1 MEKLLHLFKYV
12 DGVNDTPFP
21 SKEQQGILYDF
32 KYDAE
37 RMGNVPTITGTLMHP
52 LCLDDE
58 WGDGRVYVLFNNEK
72 YFLKQTPTS
81 SYSNE
86 DTRYKHELD
95 LVSERTI
102 LNDVYFY
109 DVVAS
114 DVSNDKPVSNSSNF
128 SFYGDIHEFAQRLNY
143 SLQYANVGYSVVVD
157 GGITSDA
164 KVIAFQDQY
173 IMDVLQEIYKTYEIP
188 FYFVGKVI
196 HIGYT
201 NSSIETPFK
210 YGVRD
215 ALLSISK
222 NNITQKIVNRITGI
236 GSSDNIPYYYPNF
249 DPKGETEI
257 LLRGEPTNVVTIENL
272 NAYKKVKLSDKFIY
286 SSESSYRL
294 DYIDKSKYSVTKEPY
309 LVSEPNASTRIWE
322 VILDFPFSVDIYQD
336 SYIEIG
342 YSKGDDG
349 FTNYQARLYRNSELR
364 DRFDAFGTIPYY
376 RLIEGNYNFSFT
388 LRYEFK
394 EGSEKQDLTME
405 DIPNIVNNALELS
418 IYANVE
424 GYKQW
429 TLNKA
434 SNVVELS
441 KFGLK
446 YNGTPH
452 NGDIITFKQLSYIT
466 PQPNLMPPI
475 YRETKANERFYNA
488 LNNTYLNPSTNNYY
502 HFESPFVV
510 GKPKEQIVSFEDIKP
525 SIVGITNA
533 SGLRID
539 MFSEFA
545 YDTNDNDEF
554 DEEGN
559 YLHPYFFAKL
569 RKFDGDFGFNLFE
582 HSIEEDEMV
591 ISMTSGS
598 CGSCNFVIGVDKET
612 QKNIVQVDENGD
624 LLRDSN
630 GNVLYGSPQEI
641 QNDTINNEV
650 WIALKK
656 DIETFGVIMPNA
668 NNNYRPNVSDT
679 FVILHIDLPKDY
691 IFVAENQLK
700 EALIEYMFEN
710 NSEKFNFSI
719 NFSRIYFA
727 ENPNILAQLNENS
740 HIRLEYNNIVYSLY
754 VSSFAYSMSND
765 NPLPEIKIE
774 LSKDLTIKKESILTQ
789 LSNASKQLVVTI
801 KRVDSSINATNKD
814 VAKTTSTTMTSI
826 SETNARVDNVEKV
839 LRDIQDGNG
848 TSSGGGNGSINYD
861 DLEDYLTQEEYAKKE
876 DIPSLDGYVTNDDL
890 NNKGFATEQWVN
902 NKGYLTNL
910 ALNGYATENWVRN
923 QGYLTQHQDLS
934 AYAKSED
941 IAKTYATKV
950 ELSTTNTN
958 LSNLLASHNILRSD
972 FDNLNN
978 LLNSD
983 VNSTIDTWNEVV
995 AFLDGY
1001 SDSDDLATILSQM
1014 NTDITN
1020 KVGYDEFEKVSDAT
1034 KDLLSYFDVNG
1045 YALNAIN
1052 ALKLG
1057 GIDAGNYWHKGNS
1070 GTLDYDWKAKKLNV
1084 RTLVIPTSEPT
1095 DLSQGEVGFYL
1106 GTAGQGAEEPN
1117 GSGGLDL
1124 TELWA
1129 ELSSEDYA
1137 KKIHISHIP
1146 TIQYSSIAGRPSA
1159 LANPHPLTIN
1169 KVVYDGSEPI
1179 TLNIG
1184 EGGGVADSVAWG
1196 NVFNKPTTISGYGIT
1211 DAYTK
1216 DSVDLKL
1223 SNYLPKSGGT
1233 ISGGHLTLAN
1243 TARLKMNSGLIELN
1257 DGDGTNSIY
1266 LGNARNIW
1274 GENES
1279 KNLCIYDGSWH
1290 RAIHSGNYSS
1300 YALSLSGGTIG
1311 YGVSGVALTIDRA
1324 STNPTTIRFNSNG
1337 SLLGYIGFDTEKNAI
1352 INVNSAI
1359 YTLIH
1364 SGNIGK
1370 QSVSYANNAGNAST
1384 LNGYDQYG
1392 FYRSAKQ
1399 GIPSGDLALLVA
1411 GSYYAGGLAGDINP
1425 LPITYASLS
1434 VFGQSYYSSH
1444 LCVEHNANRAWLRG
1458 VYNTSNGVSATD
1470 WHEIAF
1476 KDGNIA
1482 SATKLNDNTA
1492 FTAWGQTFFENGVPK
1507 KVSGNLS
1514 LGVYRVYW
1522 NNELEEY
1529 YIGLDSNFYLAM
1541 NGYLGL
1547 RFLVNKSEKMRI
1559 SQNGNVLI
1567 GTTDDNGYKLQV
1579 NGTFK
1584 ANGLIIPTS
1593 APTDLKAGDH
1603 ALYLGS
1609 VGEGAE
1615 LPSGAGGLDVAEL
1628 WAELGKV
1635 DESKQINVSHIPTI
1649 EIARV
1654 SGLQTALNNK
1664 ADASALSSY
1673 QPLIT
1678 NSNKLAYSLISGTPT
1693 LASVATS
1700 GKYSDLSGVPTSLP
1714 ASDVYAWA
1722 KAATKPS
1729 YTASEVG
1736 ALSTSG
1742 GTLTFTGLSGL
1753 TLKRTT
1759 NNSNFIHFTGG
1770 DADFGYLGFASVG
1783 IPVYAD
1789 YNGYTY
1795 TLIHTGNYAYTTD
1808 NRYLQ
1813 LSGGTIIGSYNA
1825 LSIKRNNAYAS
1836 LIQFENTDGVM
1847 GYLGFNSAN
1856 VPVAYNRTA
1865 DTMYTLIHSGNIG
1878 SQVVEG
1884 INTHVSSAINAG
1896 GDIAKLNSY
1905 YKAGIFK
1912 ISRFNGLGGLGTANS
1927 DGLII
1932 NWPLDHAYGQQWYM
1946 DDESHIIQTRY
1957 MCNGSWSS
1965 FRTIAFTDSNVASAT
1980 KLQTAR
1986 TIWGQNFDGSA
1997 DVSGNIHL
2005 GNGAA
2010 FEVGTGYNAGDPTRY
2025 NKIVFGAA
2033 STGLQY
2039 ISGSWTNADVVVHDF
2054 KVGSGNTTALAITN
2068 NGNVLIGTTSDSG
2081 YKLVV
2086 NGSLNATTIHQN
2098 GTAIGLLAFKNSL
2111 VASDIPNL
2119 SWSKITSGKPTTLSG
2134 YGITDALKIVD
2145 DGNNYLNLSMPS
2157 TALSQKAA
2165 NTYIECWDGAGW
2177 WNWMAGKWI
2186 TAGGTSSHFVKGDG
2200 SLDGTAYLPLSGG
2213 RMTNGITW
2221 ADNIRSWDS
2230 PVSGFEMISTADSA
2244 LGYWCGISAKGYYG
2258 LQIRA
2263 YGGDSD
2269 NLQIRGGYYSS
2280 WGTWRNIIHSGNI
2293 GSQSVSYA
2301 SNAGQLGGYA
2311 ATTYPTYEEGSNY
2324 IAFNL
2329 RSNYTAKGQ
2338 GNGHIEFYDNGWYNC
2353 AWGKVTAVN
2362 GFVGNLSGNAAS
2374 ATKLQTTRTI
2384 WGQSFDGTGDV
2395 SGAMS
2400 GVNSITSNTTNGYF
2414 VGNRNNGLG
2423 VTTGGLLLYSY
2434 NATPMSF
2441 WTNKYERMHITAGG
2455 NILIGTTTDWGFN
2468 LASIAI
2474 CSAKTL
2480 GYLGNGGGAFFG
2492 SIAEGYGTAIWTQG
2506 NGNGYIQ
2513 QGRSN
2518 GEAVSYNLVMQHLGG
2533 NVLIGTTTDNGSKLQ
2548 VNGAMEATE
2557 LVIPTAPP
2565 TNPQPGKH
2573 YLYLA

>member
-157 GGITSDA
+157 EGITSDA
-164 KVIAFQDQY
+164 KGIAFQDQY

-257 LLRGEPTNVVTIENL
+257 LLRGEPTDVVTIENL

-446 YNGTPH
+446 YDGTPK

-475 YRETKANERFYNA
+475 YRETLANERFYNA

-533 SGLRID
+533 SGVRID

-630 GNVLYGSPQEI
+630 GNVLYGSPQEK

-679 FVILHIDLPKDY
+679 FVILHIDLPKAY
-691 IFVAENQLK
+691 IFAAENQLK

-839 LRDIQDGNG
+839 LRDIQDGSG
-848 TSSGGGNGSINYD
+848 TSSGGGSGSINYD

-876 DIPSLDGYVTNDDL
+876 DIPSLDGYVTNNDL

-934 AYAKSED
+934 AYAKSEE

-958 LSNLLASHNILRSD
+958 LSNLLASHNTLRSD

-1001 SDSDDLATILSQM
+1001 SESEDLATILSQM

-1052 ALKLG
+1052 SLKLG
-1057 GIDAGNYWHKGNS
+1057 GIVAENYWHKGNS

-1106 GTAGQGAEEPN
+1106 GTAGQGAELPN

-1129 ELSSEDYA
+1129 ELGSEDYA

-1159 LANPHPLTIN
+1159 LVNPYALTIN
-1169 KVVYDGSEPI
+1169 GVVYDGSEPI
-1179 TLNIG
+1179 SLDISA
-1184 EGGGVADSVAWG
+1184 GGGVADAVAWG

-1233 ISGGHLTLAN
+1233 MSGDIILPASKYIRDADNNAIFGYN
-1243 TARLKMNSGLIELN
+1243 TTQGVLVGTSYLKLSLRSSEDATIN
-1257 DGDGTNSIY
+1257 
-1266 LGNARNIW
+1266 GNV
-1274 GENES
+1274 
-1279 KNLCIYDGSWH
+1279 L
-1290 RAIHSGNYSS
+1290 IHSGNY
-1300 YALSLSGGTIG
+1300 A
-1311 YGVSGVALTIDRA
+1311 
-1324 STNPTTIRFNSNG
+1324 
-1337 SLLGYIGFDTEKNAI
+1337 E
-1352 INVNSAI
+1352 
-1359 YTLIH
+1359 
-1364 SGNIGK
+1364 
-1370 QSVSYANNAGNAST
+1370 
-1384 LNGYDQYG
+1384 
-1392 FYRSAKQ
+1392 
-1399 GIPSGDLALLVA
+1399 
-1411 GSYYAGGLAGDINP
+1411 
-1425 LPITYASLS
+1425 
-1434 VFGQSYYSSH
+1434 
-1444 LCVEHNANRAWLRG
+1444 
-1458 VYNTSNGVSATD
+1458 
-1470 WHEIAF
+1470 
-1476 KDGNIA
+1476 
-1482 SATKLNDNTA
+1482 
-1492 FTAWGQTFFENGVPK
+1492 
-1507 KVSGNLS
+1507 
-1514 LGVYRVYW
+1514 
-1522 NNELEEY
+1522 
-1529 YIGLDSNFYLAM
+1529 
-1541 NGYLGL
+1541 
-1547 RFLVNKSEKMRI
+1547 
-1559 SQNGNVLI
+1559 
-1567 GTTDDNGYKLQV
+1567 TTDK
-1579 NGTFK
+1579 
-1584 ANGLIIPTS
+1584 
-1593 APTDLKAGDH
+1593 
-1603 ALYLGS
+1603 
-1609 VGEGAE
+1609 
-1615 LPSGAGGLDVAEL
+1615 
-1628 WAELGKV
+1628 
-1635 DESKQINVSHIPTI
+1635 
-1649 EIARV
+1649 
-1654 SGLQTALNNK
+1654 
-1664 ADASALSSY
+1664 
-1673 QPLIT
+1673 
-1678 NSNKLAYSLISGTPT
+1678 
-1693 LASVATS
+1693 
-1700 GKYSDLSGVPTSLP
+1700 
-1714 ASDVYAWA
+1714 
-1722 KAATKPS
+1722 
-1729 YTASEVG
+1729 
-1736 ALSTSG
+1736 
-1742 GTLTFTGLSGL
+1742 
-1753 TLKRTT
+1753 
-1759 NNSNFIHFTGG
+1759 
-1770 DADFGYLGFASVG
+1770 
-1783 IPVYAD
+1783 
-1789 YNGYTY
+1789 
-1795 TLIHTGNYAYTTD
+1795 
-1808 NRYLQ
+1808 RYLQ
-1813 LSGGTIIGSYNA
+1813 LSGGTIEGTYGA
-1825 LSIKRNNAYAS
+1825 LNIYRNTGNHPS
-1836 LIQFENTDGVM
+1836 LVKFSNINGVL
-1847 GYLGFNSAN
+1847 GYLGFNADKE
-1856 VPVAYNRTA
+1856 PVYFAENLSNYL
-1865 DTMYTLIHSGNIG
+1865 LIHSGNIG
-1878 SQVVEG
+1878 SQSV
-1884 INTHVSSAINAG
+1884 HSAISSDYTKTFALAMSYSSSMDVNTLTSGGMAVNYGGVGAWVNAPTG
-1896 GDIAKLNSY
+1896 MNYGVVWNLKAYGYNSLQGQLAWDV
-1905 YKAGIFK
+1905 KH
-1912 ISRFNGLGGLGTANS
+1912 ANS
-1927 DGLII
+1927 EDTTRFLY
-1932 NWPLDHAYGQQWYM
+1932 WRA
-1946 DDESHIIQTRY
+1946 DDER
-1957 MCNGSWSS
+1957 S
-1965 FRTIAFTDSNVASAT
+1965 FAKAKWHQIAFTDSNVASAT

-1986 TIWGQNFDGSA
+1986 TIWGQ
-1997 DVSGNIHL
+1997 
-2005 GNGAA
+2005 
-2010 FEVGTGYNAGDPTRY
+2010 
-2025 NKIVFGAA
+2025 
-2033 STGLQY
+2033 
-2039 ISGSWTNADVVVHDF
+2039 
-2054 KVGSGNTTALAITN
+2054 
-2068 NGNVLIGTTSDSG
+2068 
-2081 YKLVV
+2081 
-2086 NGSLNATTIHQN
+2086 
-2098 GTAIGLLAFKNSL
+2098 
-2111 VASDIPNL
+2111 
-2119 SWSKITSGKPTTLSG
+2119 
-2134 YGITDALKIVD
+2134 
-2145 DGNNYLNLSMPS
+2145 
-2157 TALSQKAA
+2157 
-2165 NTYIECWDGAGW
+2165 
-2177 WNWMAGKWI
+2177 
-2186 TAGGTSSHFVKGDG
+2186 
-2200 SLDGTAYLPLSGG
+2200 
-2213 RMTNGITW
+2213 
-2221 ADNIRSWDS
+2221 
-2230 PVSGFEMISTADSA
+2230 
-2244 LGYWCGISAKGYYG
+2244 
-2258 LQIRA
+2258 
-2263 YGGDSD
+2263 
-2269 NLQIRGGYYSS
+2269 
-2280 WGTWRNIIHSGNI
+2280 
-2293 GSQSVSYA
+2293 
-2301 SNAGQLGGYA
+2301 
-2311 ATTYPTYEEGSNY
+2311 
-2324 IAFNL
+2324 
-2329 RSNYTAKGQ
+2329 
-2338 GNGHIEFYDNGWYNC
+2338 
-2353 AWGKVTAVN
+2353 
-2362 GFVGNLSGNAAS
+2362 
-2374 ATKLQTTRTI
+2374 
-2384 WGQSFDGTGDV
+2384 SFDGTGNV
-2395 SGAMS
+2395 SGNLTLGYNKIYLAN
-2400 GVNSITSNTTNGYF
+2400 GNDAYYIGWNGNLHLVFNNYYDIIFNTKTVERLRITTNG
-2414 VGNRNNGLG
+2414 
-2423 VTTGGLLLYSY
+2423 
-2434 NATPMSF
+2434 
-2441 WTNKYERMHITAGG
+2441 
-2455 NILIGTTTDWGFN
+2455 NILMGTT
-2468 LASIAI
+2468 
-2474 CSAKTL
+2474 
-2480 GYLGNGGGAFFG
+2480 
-2492 SIAEGYGTAIWTQG
+2492 E
-2506 NGNGYIQ
+2506 
-2513 QGRSN
+2513 
-2518 GEAVSYNLVMQHLGG
+2518 
-2533 NVLIGTTTDNGSKLQ
+2533 DNGSKLQ
-2548 VNGAMEATE
+2548 VNGDIHINRPGSVNEYLDIQVRDVSVLYKGYDTDGFIHHYFYSNDTLLFKLDGSVNKAIVAKDLSVGSNAAIGGTLGVVGKSTLGELSANATTLTSLAVTNNAKISGE
-2557 LVIPTAPP
+2557 MDANALVIPTAPP
-2565 TNPQPGKH
+2565 TNPQAGKH